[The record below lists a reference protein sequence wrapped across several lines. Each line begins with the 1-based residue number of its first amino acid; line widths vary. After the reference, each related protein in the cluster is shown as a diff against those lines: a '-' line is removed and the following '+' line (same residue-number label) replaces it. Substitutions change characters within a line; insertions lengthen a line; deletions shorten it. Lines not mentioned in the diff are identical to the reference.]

1 MKTERDGKNAG
12 DRVRAVWVLLADGAE
27 VFKESAMARTIGIL
41 LILAG
46 VVALLYGGFAYE
58 RDMHTVTLGPAHVTL
73 VDNQQMPVAPLAGA
87 IALGA
92 GLLFFVVSIPRSRAR
107 INS

>member
-1 MKTERDGKNAG
+1 VKTERDGKNAG

-27 VFKESAMARTIGIL
+27 VFEESAMARTIGIL

-46 VVALLYGGFAYE
+46 LVALLYGGFGYQ
-58 RDMHTVTLGPAHVTL
+58 RDLHTVTLGPHVTL

-92 GLLFFVVSIPRSRAR
+92 GLLFFVLSIPRPRAR